1 MGKMDKVEITNI
13 IYDTLMNNKQ
23 HCQLDLDRIDNQEI
37 NAENGVILFD
47 YEDMAFRMNITT
59 N

>member
-1 MGKMDKVEITNI
+1 MDKVEITNI